1 MKRKKIK
8 ITNIVSFA
16 LCAVSAAALL
26 WFTLSVFTVRSARS
40 IDNELPAWNYF
51 AVIGELC

>member
-1 MKRKKIK
+1 MKRKKLK